1 VEAEA
6 RLEEPRYA
14 YAAPIQQVA
23 LLVGLA
29 FLAAGIGGFIPGITT
44 NYDDLSFAGH
54 GSGAKL
60 LDVFQVSIL
69 HNLVHVLFGVAAIV
83 LARSRGG
90 ARAFLV
96 GGGAIYVVLFLYGLA
111 TSQDSGANFVPL
123 DRNDD
128 ILHLALGLGMLLF
141 GLLPES
147 VPAGATDTL
156 AGFLAAAGI
165 FVSLTG
171 VAYRPLR
178 LIPLALLLA
187 LIAVAI
193 GGRSARLATAAVF
206 IGAAAFAVGMALAVI
221 TSNPLW

>member
-6 RLEEPRYA
+6 RLEEAPYH
-14 YAAPIQQVA
+14 APIQQVA

-60 LDVFQVSIL
+60 LDVFQVSVL
-69 HNLVHVLFGVAAIV
+69 HNLVHLLFGVAALV
-83 LARSRGG
+83 LARTRGG

-96 GGGAIYVVLFLYGLA
+96 GGGVIYLVLFLYGQF
-111 TSQDSGANFVPL
+111 TSQGSSANFVPL

-128 ILHLALGLGMLLF
+128 ILHLVLGLGMLGF

-156 AGFLAAAGI
+156 AGFLASTAI
-165 FVSLTG
+165 FASLTG

-187 LIAVAI
+187 LIALGI
-193 GGRSARLATAAVF
+193 GGRHFRLATAAVF
-206 IGAAAFAVGMALAVI
+206 IGAGCFAVGMAVAVI